1 MQHPVYKKAI
11 FKTGE
16 MIISELGLQAF
27 GDSQHSRSTIGL
39 DSIKETTRTE
49 EIVRYDFFVVVL
61 FENWYR
67 KWQKIWNT
75 LVLLFC
81 LGSIAGSFIQIIGK
95 IISET
100 TAWECYPKPRPV
112 ENLYH
117 TAKMYVKVKSKNLGA
132 TKFMP
137 VL

>member
-1 MQHPVYKKAI
+1 M
-11 FKTGE
+11 
-16 MIISELGLQAF
+16 
-27 GDSQHSRSTIGL
+27 

-67 KWQKIWNT
+67 KWQNIKYIRT
-75 LVLLFC
+75 VFLF
-81 LGSIAGSFIQIIGK
+81 GSIAGSLIQIIDK
-95 IISET
+95 IIFET

-117 TAKMYVKVKSKNLGA
+117 TAKMYVKVKSKNLRA